1 MIQIIAGEKGSGKT
15 KKLIDLANTQAAT
28 AKGINV
34 VLTTTDRYRAEIKP
48 EVRFVDVM
56 EEGINNFD
64 RLVGFIK
71 GMLCTNYDI
80 ECVFIDGANRM
91 LGVALD
97 DPEMASFFVA
107 IENIG
112 VNSNVK
118 FVLTVSSSEENL
130 PAFIK
135 SYLN

>member
-15 KKLIDLANTQAAT
+15 KKIIDLANSNVET

-34 VLTTTDRYRAEIKP
+34 VLTTTDRYRAEIRP
-48 EVRFVDVM
+48 EVRFVDVT

-91 LGVALD
+91 LGVSLD

-112 VNSNVK
+112 ANSNVK
-118 FVLTVSSSEENL
+118 FVLTVSSNVDAL

-135 SYLN
+135 SYL

>member
-15 KKLIDLANTQAAT
+15 KKIIDLANNNADT

-34 VLTTTDRYRAEIKP
+34 LLTTTDRYRAEIRP
-48 EVRFVDVM
+48 EVRFVDVT

-91 LGVALD
+91 LGVSLD

-112 VNSNVK
+112 ANSNVK
-118 FVLTVSSSEENL
+118 FVLTVSSNEADL

-135 SYLN
+135 SYL